1 MQTKPNVKTY
11 EGQTFIIGY
20 VGDKQGCGFY
30 RFRSLAT
37 YLNNVEN
44 CKYRFL
50 EPPFEIN
57 DERIL
62 SKTAAI
68 VFKSD
73 ASDMTKYCIEH
84 YIKLRKEKGYKY
96 NLVMDFDDLPFKAGD
111 NGASDVL
118 DKKTKL
124 AVDRIVVF
132 AKQMDL
138 IIASTAFLAKKLE
151 ENGMKNVKT
160 IPNVVSRYLFGYP
173 THKLNKKPL
182 ICYTGSISHF
192 GDRGAALDFSEKWR
206 TFIKMGVEND
216 VFDVIVFGKSTQKIK
231 FFGKK
236 LGEKIGNIQWS
247 HIFSYPSV
255 LKAINA
261 DFMIAPLAP
270 VDFNR
275 AKSNIK
281 MLEAAALGAVFMGD
295 VFEGSPYNGCLE
307 CQAVTETDTPKT
319 IMEKFKFLSKPENYY
334 SVQKAQADFIS
345 ESNLYTESEKYI
357 GYYFNTLTKKEKDM
371 PCGTKKGGGK
381 KPPKK

>member
-1 MQTKPNVKTY
+1 MQTEAKVKKF

-50 EPPFEIN
+50 EPPFELN

-84 YIKLRKEKGYKY
+84 YIALRKKNGYTY
-96 NLVMDFDDLPFKAGD
+96 NLVMDFDDLPYKAGD
-111 NGASDVL
+111 NGASDNL
-118 DKKTKL
+118 DSKTKL
-124 AVDRIVVF
+124 AVDRILVF

-138 IIASTAFLAKKLE
+138 IIASTSFLAKKLE

-192 GDRGAALDFSEKWR
+192 GDRGSKVDFSEKWK
-206 TFIKMGVEND
+206 TFIKIGVEND
-216 VFDVIVFGKSTQKIK
+216 IFDFIVFGRSEQKNK

-236 LGEKIGNIQWS
+236 LGSKIGNIQWS

-255 LKAINA
+255 LKAINP
-261 DFMIAPLAP
+261 DFMIAPLAN
-270 VDFNR
+270 VDFNK

-295 VFEGSPYNGCLE
+295 VFEGSPYSGCLD
-307 CQAVTETDTPKT
+307 CQAVTEADTPKT
-319 IMEKFKFLSKPENYY
+319 IMDKFKFLAKPENFAA
-334 SVQKAQADFIS
+334 VQKAQADFIS

-357 GYYFNTLTKKEKDM
+357 GYYFNTLTNKENDM

>member
-1 MQTKPNVKTY
+1 MQTKAKEKTI
-11 EGQTFIIGY
+11 EGQTFILGY
-20 VGDKQGCGFY
+20 VGDHQGCGFY

-57 DERIL
+57 DDRIL

-84 YIKLRKEKGYKY
+84 YISLRKKKGYGY

-111 NGASDVL
+111 NGASDKIDEKTQLAIERVL
-118 DKKTKL
+118 
-124 AVDRIVVF
+124 IF

-138 IIASTAFLAKKLE
+138 IIASTKFLAERLE
-151 ENGMKNVKT
+151 EHGLKNVKT

-173 THKLNKKPL
+173 THRLNKKPL

-192 GDRGAALDFSEKWR
+192 GDKGTKVDFAEKWK
-206 TFIKMGVEND
+206 TFIKIGVEND
-216 VFDVIVFGKSTQKIK
+216 IFDVIVFGNSVQKNK

-236 LGEKIGNIQWS
+236 LGAKIGNVQWS

-255 LKAINA
+255 LKAINP
-261 DFMIAPLAP
+261 DFMIAPLAN
-270 VDFNR
+270 VAFNK
-275 AKSNIK
+275 AKSNVK

-295 VFEGSPYNGCLE
+295 VFEGSPYNGCLKS
-307 CQAVTETDTPKT
+307 QAVTESDTPKT
-319 IMEKFKFLSKPENYY
+319 IMEKFKFLMEPKNYY
-334 SVQKAQADFIS
+334 AVQKAQADFIS
-345 ESNLYTESEKYI
+345 ENNLYTESEKYI
-357 GYYFNTLTKKEKDM
+357 GFYFNTLTKKENVM

>member
-1 MQTKPNVKTY
+1 MQTEAKEKTI

-20 VGDKQGCGFY
+20 VGDLQGCGFY

-57 DERIL
+57 DDRIL

-84 YIKLRKEKGYKY
+84 YISLRKKNGYSY

-111 NGASDVL
+111 NGASDKLDDKTQLAIERVL
-118 DKKTKL
+118 
-124 AVDRIVVF
+124 IF

-138 IIASTAFLAKKLE
+138 IIASTRFLADRLE
-151 ENGMKNVKT
+151 EHGLNNVKT

-173 THKLNKKPL
+173 THRLNKKPL

-192 GDRGAALDFSEKWR
+192 GDKGTELDFSEKWK
-206 TFIKMGVEND
+206 TFIKVGVEND
-216 VFDVIVFGKSTQKIK
+216 IFDVIVFGNSVQKNK

-236 LGEKIGNIQWS
+236 LGKKIGNVQWS

-255 LKAINA
+255 LKAINP
-261 DFMIAPLAP
+261 DFMIAPLAN
-270 VDFNR
+270 VAFNK
-275 AKSNIK
+275 AKSNVK

-295 VFEGSPYNGCLE
+295 VFDGSPYNGCLK
-307 CQAVTETDTPKT
+307 CQAVTESDTPKT
-319 IMEKFKFLSKPENYY
+319 IMDKFKFLMEPKNYY
-334 SVQKAQADFIS
+334 AVQKAQADFIS
-345 ESNLYTESEKYI
+345 ENNLYTESEKYI
-357 GYYFNTLTKKEKDM
+357 GFYFNTLTKKENAM